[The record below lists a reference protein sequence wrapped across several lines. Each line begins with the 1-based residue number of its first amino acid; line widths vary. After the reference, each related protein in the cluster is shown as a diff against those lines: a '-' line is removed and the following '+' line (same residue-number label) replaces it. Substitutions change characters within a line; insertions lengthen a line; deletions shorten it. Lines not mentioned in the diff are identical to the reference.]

1 MDCDNCFFSDD
12 SGGCLIDGCSSDR
25 SYSVSDDLISSSE
38 SSYEDFLD
46 AILNE

>member
-12 SGGCLIDGCSSDR
+12 CGGCLIDGCCSDR
-25 SYSVSDDLISSSE
+25 LYVSDDLISTD